1 MEACIPNI
9 PGKAMPNGGV
19 AAYLAELLRLSPA
32 QLLGTSILLQKRLG
46 TATTSGASEYR
57 VPADRDLV
65 VFQIH
70 STFRSTDLST
80 EPALN
85 ANITSLDVDGL
96 EQARLSNC
104 IVGLLNKDRQLKVF
118 DNNDMVMSAMRK
130 TPLYFPAN
138 APLLVPSTHTLQA
151 TFTLQSTVAANVGN
165 NADYGV
171 TLTGVL
177 IPKRV

>member
-19 AAYLAELLRLSPA
+19 VAYLSELLRLSPA
-32 QLLGTSILLQKRLG
+32 QLIGTSILLQKRLG
-46 TATTSGASEYR
+46 TGTLSGTDEYR

-65 VFQIH
+65 VFQLQ
-70 STFRSTDLST
+70 SVYRSSDLST

-85 ANITSLDVDGL
+85 VNITAFDVTGL
-96 EQARLSNC
+96 ERARLSNC
-104 IVGLLNKDRQLKVF
+104 ALSLINKDRQLKIF
-118 DNNDMVMSAMRK
+118 DNRDMVMSAMYN

-151 TFTLQSTVAANVGN
+151 SFTLQSAVAANVGN

>member
-19 AAYLAELLRLSPA
+19 VAYLAELLRLSPA
-32 QLLGTSILLQKRLG
+32 QLIGTSILLQKRLG
-46 TATTSGASEYR
+46 AATPSGTDEYR

-70 STFRSTDLST
+70 STYRSTDLAS
-80 EPALN
+80 EPVLN
-85 ANITSLDVDGL
+85 VAMATFGMQDLVM
-96 EQARLSNC
+96 ARKSNC
-104 IVGLLNKDRQLKVF
+104 LVSLINKDRQLKVF
-118 DNNDMVMSAMRK
+118 DNRDMPLSAISE

-151 TFTLQSTVAANVGN
+151 GFTLQDLTPAVVGE

>member
-9 PGKAMPNGGV
+9 PGKSMPNGGV

-32 QLLGTSILLQKRLG
+32 QLIGTSILLQKRLG
-46 TATTSGASEYR
+46 AATTSGTDEYR

-65 VFQIH
+65 VYQVQ

-85 ANITSLDVDGL
+85 AIITSLDVEGL
-96 EQARLSNC
+96 EHARLSNC
-104 IVGLLNKDRQLKVF
+104 LLGLLNKDRQLKVF
-118 DNNDMVMSAMRK
+118 DNRDMVMSAIRRA
-130 TPLYFPAN
+130 PLYFPAN
-138 APLLVPSTHTLQA
+138 APLLIPSTHTLQA
-151 TFTLQSTVAANVGN
+151 TFTLQSAVAANVGN
-165 NADYGV
+165 DADYGV
-171 TLTGVL
+171 TLTGIL

>member
-9 PGKAMPNGGV
+9 PGKAGPNGGV

-32 QLLGTSILLQKRLG
+32 QLIGTSILLQKRLG
-46 TATTSGASEYR
+46 TATSSGTDEYR

-65 VFQIH
+65 VYQIQ
-70 STFRSTDLST
+70 SVYRSSDLST

-85 ANITSLDVDGL
+85 ANITSFDVDGL

-104 IVGLLNKDRQLKVF
+104 ALSLLNKDRQLKVF
-118 DNNDMVMSAMRK
+118 DNRDMVMSAIRR

-151 TFTLQSTVAANVGN
+151 SFTLQSVAAAIAGN